1 VTLAVCRKILEKT
14 ELSDGYFL
22 RLHRCVEAVLK
33 RLLFIGLRCRGLCRV
48 PAETIAETCRCR
60 AGFGGYPAEV
70 FTLCGIDYGAL
81 TRFCSYAVLE
91 DLFLNYSAP
100 CRDRRVHGASPAY
113 TDLETLGLLVDIDKA
128 FVKELQFFLNQNGY
142 PSLFDPPGKWG
153 ARRGN
158 PKDDGAVYRELFGKE
173 PKPPRP
179 GYTREQA
186 KAIFDKAARER
197 LAWVVPLFS
206 VR

>member
-1 VTLAVCRKILEKT
+1 VTLAACRKILEKT
-14 ELSDGYFL
+14 ELSDDYVL
-22 RLHRCVEAVLK
+22 RLHFCVEALFK
-33 RLLFIGLRCRGLCRV
+33 HLLFIGLRRRGLCRV
-48 PAETIAETCRCR
+48 PAEIIAETCQCR
-60 AGFGGYPAEV
+60 AGYNGYPAAV

-100 CRDRRVHGASPAY
+100 CRDRRIHGTSPAY
-113 TDLETLGLLVDIDKA
+113 TDPETLGLLVDIDKA
-128 FVKELQFFLNQNGY
+128 LVKLFLHQNGY

-158 PKDDGAVYRELFGKE
+158 PQDDGAVYRELFGKKA
-173 PKPPRP
+173 KPPLP

-186 KAIFDKAARER
+186 KAIFDQAARER
-197 LAWVVPLFS
+197 MAWVVPLFS